1 MSALSS
7 TVGVP
12 LGVAELGM
20 EKHPQLVTRSK
31 VLGVRS
37 IEKNRR
43 VSLLEDGSSDL
54 KKENSPDFSKQR
66 GKQHGETE
74 SVRLVH

>member
-1 MSALSS
+1 MLQNHLAWK
-7 TVGVP
+7 
-12 LGVAELGM
+12 
-20 EKHPQLVTRSK
+20 KHPQLVTGSE

-66 GKQHGETE
+66 GKQRGETE
-74 SVRLVH
+74 SIR

>member
-1 MSALSS
+1 MLQNHLAWK
-7 TVGVP
+7 
-12 LGVAELGM
+12 
-20 EKHPQLVTRSK
+20 KHPQLVTGSE

-54 KKENSPDFSKQR
+54 KKENSP
-66 GKQHGETE
+66 T
-74 SVRLVH
+74 SVNKEANSVERLSL